1 MWGRAKSDPW
11 IRRVPMLALNLAAHP
26 IDDPIADIAEIG
38 ERRTEVI
45 ETSFFA
51 GPKTT
56 PAAFV

>member
-1 MWGRAKSDPW
+1 
-11 IRRVPMLALNLAAHP
+11 MLALNLAAHP